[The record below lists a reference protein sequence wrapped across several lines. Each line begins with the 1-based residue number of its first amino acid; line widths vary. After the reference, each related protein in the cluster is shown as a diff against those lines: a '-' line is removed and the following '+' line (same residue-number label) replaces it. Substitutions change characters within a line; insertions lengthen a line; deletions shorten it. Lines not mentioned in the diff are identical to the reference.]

1 MIMMNNGYGY
11 TRDIVFERTAP
22 RYEIISFSAGWEM
35 FGILDLKVGLTLN
48 WNENTE
54 SIYKH
59 KSTGEGYET
68 VSGSTLKLDPG
79 NQTYWMK
86 STNSSQVNFLVDY
99 TLQNEVTYDSGHE
112 VNITV
117 KSGVNVFG
125 TLKKKMTLSAS
136 NDATLINKNSLLK
149 YDTVSKMYKS
159 VSYTEELD
167 SKVGYFIAANLSTN
181 LVTTQGLD

>member
-1 MIMMNNGYGY
+1 SSTSSENQEIFIDQSYQGTVVQSTNTLSGLFYTFYSGKIELEVTGDFGMIMMNNGYGY

-35 FGILDLKVGLTLN
+35 FGILDLKVGMTLN

-125 TLKKKMTLSAS
+125 TLKKK
-136 NDATLINKNSLLK
+136 
-149 YDTVSKMYKS
+149 
-159 VSYTEELD
+159 
-167 SKVGYFIAANLSTN
+167 
-181 LVTTQGLD
+181 